1 LALLGRLRTGP
12 VARVPEALLAAR
24 RDKKESRMSEKVA
37 VFDTT
42 LRDGEQAA
50 GTRLGTREKLM
61 IAAQLA
67 QLNVDVIEAGYP
79 ASSPEDFESVQRI
92 SQEIQGPAICA
103 LSRAVSA
110 DIEACGKALA
120 KARRPRIHTGIGS
133 SDIHI
138 RGKFQGERYGKTL
151 GEKKVKILRMAA
163 DAVKLARQYADDVEF
178 YAEDAGRA
186 DPGYLFE
193 MLQAAIEAGATVV
206 NIPDTTGYAMPE
218 QFGSL
223 IRSIREKVPNIGRA
237 TISVHCHD
245 DLGLAVANT
254 LAGIRSGARQVEG
267 TINGIGERAG
277 NAALEE
283 VVMAIRTR
291 ADYFGLDTGIEA
303 RELYRTSRLVADMLG
318 MKVPPNK
325 AVVGGNAFAHSS
337 GIHVDG
343 FLKERET
350 YEIMRPEHVGMLE
363 SRVVLTAR
371 TGRHGLADRLQ
382 KLGYSLSQRELDQA
396 YQRFLVVADKK
407 QEVFDEDLIAILHDE
422 IHPVPEIYHLDYIH
436 IYSGTSAIPTA
447 TVRLR
452 VADGTREGAAIG
464 DGPVDATCKA
474 ISAVTKTS
482 ARLAG
487 YEIRAV
493 TSGTEAMGEVTM
505 RLEEDGRKV
514 MGRGASTDV
523 IEASAKAYIDGLN
536 KLASLGLKP
545 RE

>member
-1 LALLGRLRTGP
+1 
-12 VARVPEALLAAR
+12 
-24 RDKKESRMSEKVA
+24 MSEKIA

-61 IAAQLA
+61 IAEQLA
-67 QLNVDVIEAGYP
+67 RLRVNVIEAGYP
-79 ASSPEDFESVQRI
+79 ASSPADFESVRRI
-92 SQEIQGPAICA
+92 AQEIQGPSICA
-103 LSRAVSA
+103 LSRAVPA

-120 KARRPRIHTGIGS
+120 HAKRPRIHTGIGS

-138 RGKFQGERYGKTL
+138 RGKFQDERYGRTL
-151 GEKKVKILRMAA
+151 AEKKVKILQMAV
-163 DAVKLARQYADDVEF
+163 DAVKLARQHADDVEF

-186 DPGYLFE
+186 DPAYLFE
-193 MLQAAIEAGATVV
+193 MLQAVIDAGATVL
-206 NIPDTTGYAMPE
+206 NIPDTTGYAVPE
-218 QFGSL
+218 QFGAL
-223 IRSIREKVPNIGRA
+223 IRSITEKVPNIAGA

-254 LAGIRSGARQVEG
+254 LAGVRNGARQVEG

-283 VVMAIRTR
+283 VIMALRTR
-291 ADYFGLDTGIEA
+291 ADYFGLDTAIEA

-382 KLGYSLSQRELDQA
+382 KLGYALSPEELEQA
-396 YQRFLVVADKK
+396 YRRFLVVADKK
-407 QEVFDEDLIAILHDE
+407 QEVFDEDLVAILHDE
-422 IHPVPEIYHLDYIH
+422 IHPTPEVYQLDYIH

-447 TVRLR
+447 TVRVR
-452 VADGTREGAAIG
+452 VANESREGAAIG

-474 ISAVTKTS
+474 ISAVTRTAAKLV
-482 ARLAG
+482 R

-493 TSGTEAMGEVTM
+493 TSGTEALGEVTM
-505 RLEEDGRKV
+505 QLDEAGRKV

-536 KLASLGLKP
+536 KLASLGS
-545 RE
+545 